1 MKIKKLDGMIERSKI
16 KKLKL
21 KEKERKER
29 ARRLIQ
35 QGVFLEKY
43 FAIYHLDVENT
54 EELLKIFSEYVKQKT
69 PEKFKEQKQ

>member
-35 QGVFLEKY
+35 KGVFLEKY

-69 PEKFKEQKQ
+69 PEKFKEQRQ

>member
-1 MKIKKLDGMIERSKI
+1 MNDQKY

-35 QGVFLEKY
+35 KGVFLEKY

-69 PEKFKEQKQ
+69 PEKFKEQRQ